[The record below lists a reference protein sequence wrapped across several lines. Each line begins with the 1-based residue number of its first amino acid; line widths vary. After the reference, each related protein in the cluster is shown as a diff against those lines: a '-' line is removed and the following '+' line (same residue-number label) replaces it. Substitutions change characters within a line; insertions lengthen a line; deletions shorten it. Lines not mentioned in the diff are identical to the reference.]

1 MQKLTQRLTIAV
13 FALVLLG
20 FMVLH
25 LLLPDGTI
33 SRAERRKLQQF
44 PAVSSE
50 ALLSAEFSE
59 DVEDYL
65 LDQFPFRDSFRT
77 LKAVWTYDLLGQKD
91 NNGIYIAEGTA
102 SKLDAILDGELDE
115 LIDAL
120 LAADQAEKLK
130 NGQEA

>member
-1 MQKLTQRLTIAV
+1 MEKLTQRLTIAV
-13 FALVLLG
+13 FALVLVGL
-20 FMVLH
+20 MVLH
-25 LLLPDGTI
+25 LVLPDGLI

-44 PAVSSE
+44 PEVTTD
-50 ALLSAEFSE
+50 ALLSAEFSG

-102 SKLDAILDGELDE
+102 PSWTPHWTKSS
-115 LIDAL
+115 
-120 LAADQAEKLK
+120 
-130 NGQEA
+130 